1 MKYVLALALALV
13 LGATPLHA
21 RDDVTPE
28 QVEALKKRIA
38 SIDEWLKDAEK
49 DRSSLEQQLAR
60 TEQRISQLTRERRE
74 LREKADQQQQR
85 LDELRTQE
93 RQLADTLESQ
103 REGLKKQIRAAWME
117 GDAPALKILLNEI
130 EPGQIARTLTYYEY
144 LSNDTVERLQAF
156 QKSLQELK
164 QARAAVQASRVELAK
179 TEADLEQRQQQL
191 TQSKAER
198 EQTLAALKQDIRSR
212 RSERDDLETDRKRLE
227 QLLEEV
233 QQAIAN
239 IPSPNESRPFKSLRD
254 KLPWPAK
261 GRVVTNYGAAYADGK
276 LRRSGLIMNTAEN
289 AEVTAVHYGRVVFA
303 NWLRGFGLMTIIDHG
318 DGYMTLYGHS
328 SSLFTA
334 PGDWV
339 RAGETIALSGR
350 TGGTEDPAVYFEV
363 RQNGKPVNPRRWL
376 GKP

>member
-60 TEQRISQLTRERRE
+60 TEQRISQLTRERRT
-74 LREKADQQQQR
+74 LRAKADQQQQR
-85 LDELRTQE
+85 LNELRTQE
-93 RQLADTLESQ
+93 NQLADTLESQ
-103 REGLKKQIRAAWME
+103 REGLKTQIRAAWME

-179 TEADLEQRQQQL
+179 AEADL
-191 TQSKAER
+191 
-198 EQTLAALKQDIRSR
+198 
-212 RSERDDLETDRKRLE
+212 
-227 QLLEEV
+227 
-233 QQAIAN
+233 
-239 IPSPNESRPFKSLRD
+239 
-254 KLPWPAK
+254 
-261 GRVVTNYGAAYADGK
+261 
-276 LRRSGLIMNTAEN
+276 
-289 AEVTAVHYGRVVFA
+289 
-303 NWLRGFGLMTIIDHG
+303 
-318 DGYMTLYGHS
+318 
-328 SSLFTA
+328 
-334 PGDWV
+334 
-339 RAGETIALSGR
+339 
-350 TGGTEDPAVYFEV
+350 
-363 RQNGKPVNPRRWL
+363 
-376 GKP
+376 